1 MADYPSIEFDLATAV
16 APALWHWEQIDRLR
30 EQHRFFW
37 NQAGNYWVLTRY
49 DDIREAF
56 QNPGLFS
63 NRSIRATEP
72 DPPYRFLPSFIDP
85 PQHMKYRHT
94 MNRWFAPHSVAKLA
108 PAIGRLAY
116 ETIASFAGDGHC
128 DFTSTFADAFPVK
141 VFLLAMGLPPDH
153 DADFFVSCV
162 RRMSGASGGTPED
175 QARMM
180 SGWNDI
186 SAYWRDLV
194 AERRARPGDPD
205 VDFVSHLM
213 LATVDGQPLPDDEL
227 LDIMVTLTLG
237 SLDTMKSQLGWC
249 FYHLAS
255 HDDDRRR
262 LVAEPALV
270 PAAVEEFLR
279 VYPIVSMG
287 RKLNHD
293 VDFHGCPMKKDQMVL
308 LTIQAATR
316 DPRQF
321 PDADK
326 ATIDR
331 TPNHHIAFGASE
343 HRCLGS
349 HLARNE
355 LQTAIVEWHRVIPEY
370 RLAGG
375 DPPLAHGG
383 QIALL
388 SLPLE
393 WEVPS

>member
-1 MADYPSIEFDLATAV
+1 MTDYASIEFDLASTV
-16 APALWHWEQIDRLR
+16 APARWHWEQIDRLR
-30 EQHRFFW
+30 EEHRFFW
-37 NQAGNYWVLTRY
+37 NTAGNYWVLTRY

-56 QNPGLFS
+56 QDPELFS

-94 MNRWFAPHSVAKLA
+94 MNGWFAPQSVAKLA
-108 PAIGRLAY
+108 PDIARMAR
-116 ETIASFAGDGHC
+116 ETISSFVADGQC

-141 VFLLAMGLPPDH
+141 VFLLAMGLPPDR
-153 DADFFVSCV
+153 DAGFFVSCV
-162 RRMSGASGGTPED
+162 RRMSGASAGTPED

-186 SAYWRDLV
+186 SAYWSDLL
-194 AERRARPGDPD
+194 AQRRARPADPN

-213 LATVDGQPLPDDEL
+213 HATVDGRPLPDDEL

-255 HDDDRRR
+255 QDEDRRR
-262 LVAEPALV
+262 LVETPQLV
-270 PAAVEEFLR
+270 ASAVEEFLR

-287 RKLNHD
+287 RKLNRD
-293 VDFHGCPMKKDQMVL
+293 VNFHGCPMKKDDMVL

-321 PDADK
+321 PEPDK
-326 ATIDR
+326 AIIDR
-331 TPNHHIAFGASE
+331 TPNRHIAFGASE

-349 HLARNE
+349 HLARSE
-355 LQTAIVEWHRVIPEY
+355 LQTAIVEWHRLIPEY
-370 RLAGG
+370 WLAAGE
-375 DPPLAHGG
+375 PPMAHGG
-383 QIALL
+383 QIALI

-393 WEVPS
+393 WEARS